1 MKRLALVLASL
12 SFLTVS
18 AFAQNGPRSLGGRG
32 DAADRPQA
40 QLQNR
45 IADFYLVNFK
55 EEVGLSNDQ
64 LLRVGPK
71 IRRFILN
78 RFQAANQRRIL
89 EERQDQLL
97 SQPDASDADL
107 QKLNQDIAN
116 LEDASIIDRRFLKNL
131 EPELSER
138 QLALARQFHKR
149 FISEKLPMILEQL
162 REERAAARGR
172 PGGRPNQQNRR
183 DTAPPPATLRDNPD
197 NPARK
202 FLSR

>member
-1 MKRLALVLASL
+1 MKHLALVLAAFG
-12 SFLTVS
+12 FLAVS
-18 AFAQNGPRSLGGRG
+18 AFAQNGPRTLAGRG

-183 DTAPPPATLRDNPD
+183 DTAPPATLRDNP
-197 NPARK
+197 K
-202 FLSR
+202 